1 MDWND
6 CARGLD
12 LLSREIV
19 QYFKSADETISSLD
33 RKAAKKFKKTFPEF
47 AFDES
52 GNRGPIWHLISEEM
66 PDLHQED
73 FALLIASLMMVLS
86 ATQSTHSEQD
96 IYSLLQAHGYRL
108 AIALTVLA
116 GEEITVEETINS
128 FHALLMG
135 NEEVRNSIDFP
146 KKMQTF
152 LFFFALT
159 EFFLRSVET
168 DQTRRTR
175 FESVLVRWIE
185 LSILIY
191 QLPPVTDDEESAL
204 NAMVSI
210 SKTLLES
217 FNSQEVETS
226 KETISKIVNQLTIG
240 AEFQARHLSGLPKFL
255 STSELIQ
262 RNWSKIEG
270 LRHTVQHS
278 SVPAAWYPDPSQR
291 YELRYWNGT
300 AWTEHVATNG
310 QQGIDPPVDNSIV
323 ASHQSVKAETTDT
336 KEILSDIRS
345 GDGER
350 LIALAYGDNGAGQSA
365 AKTLE
370 EALQEL
376 SLLIGLEE
384 VKDEVQKLA
393 LRSQSDAKRRS
404 AGLKVTQP
412 TRHLVF
418 IGNPGTGKT
427 TVARLLGDIY
437 KATGVLGRGHV
448 IDASRSDLVANY
460 TGQTATK
467 TTALVERAFG
477 GVLFIDEAYSLVTGN
492 NDQFGQEAVD
502 TLVKLMEDHRDKVVI
517 VAAGYKKEMEE
528 FLQSNSGL
536 RSRFPKTINFAD
548 YTPADLIEV
557 FLMMLKKDDWVATEN
572 AKIAVARVITERSKD
587 PAFGNARGVRTL
599 IDEITDRQSG
609 RVAEIANPSTEELM
623 TIDVMDVPA
632 S

>member
-1 MDWND
+1 MDWNE

-19 QYFKSADETISSLD
+19 QYFKSADEAISSLD
-33 RKAAKKFKKTFPEF
+33 RKATKKLKKTFPLLVI
-47 AFDES
+47 DDPS
-52 GNRGPIWHLISEEM
+52 KQGPIWHLISEGM
-66 PDLHQED
+66 PGLHQED

-86 ATQSTHSEQD
+86 ASQSTHSEQD
-96 IYSLLQAHGYRL
+96 IDSLLQAHGYRL
-108 AIALTVLA
+108 AIALTILA
-116 GEEITVEETINS
+116 EEEVTVEDTING

-135 NEEVRNSIDFP
+135 DEEVRDLFDFP
-146 KKMQTF
+146 KQVQTF
-152 LFFFALT
+152 LSFFALT
-159 EFFLRSVET
+159 EFLLRSVDT
-168 DQTRRTR
+168 DHAHRTR
-175 FESVLVRWIE
+175 FESVLVKWIE

-204 NAMVSI
+204 DAMVSI

-217 FNSQEVETS
+217 CNSQQIDAS
-226 KETISKIVNQLTIG
+226 KETISKIVNQLIDG

-255 STSELIQ
+255 SASELIQ
-262 RNWSKIEG
+262 QNWSKIEG
-270 LRHTVQHS
+270 LRHTAQQN
-278 SVPAAWYPDPSQR
+278 SVPAAWYPDPSKR
-291 YELRYWNGT
+291 FELRYWNGT
-300 AWTEHVATNG
+300 AWTQHVATNG
-310 QQGIDPPVDNSIV
+310 QQGIDQPIDNTDV
-323 ASHQSVKAETTDT
+323 TSHQSIKAETTDT
-336 KEILSDIRS
+336 KEILGDIRS

-350 LIALAYGDNGAGQSA
+350 LIALAYGDNGADQSA

-393 LRSQSDAKRRS
+393 LRSQSDAKRRT

-548 YTPADLIEV
+548 YTPADLVEV
-557 FLMMLKKDDWVATEN
+557 FLMMLKKDDWVATED
-572 AKIAVARVITERSKD
+572 AKIAVARVIAERSKD

-609 RVAEIANPSTEELM
+609 RVAEIPNPSKEELM
-623 TIDVMDVPA
+623 KIDVMDVPG

>member
-1 MDWND
+1 
-6 CARGLD
+6 
-12 LLSREIV
+12 
-19 QYFKSADETISSLD
+19 
-33 RKAAKKFKKTFPEF
+33 
-47 AFDES
+47 
-52 GNRGPIWHLISEEM
+52 
-66 PDLHQED
+66 
-73 FALLIASLMMVLS
+73 MMVLS
-86 ATQSTHSEQD
+86 ATQSTHSEGD
-96 IYSLLQAHGYRL
+96 IESLLQAQGYRL
-108 AIALTVLA
+108 SIALTTLA
-116 GEEITVEETINS
+116 GEEVSVEDAVDS
-128 FHALLMG
+128 FHALMMG
-135 NEEVRNSIDFP
+135 NVEVQDSIN
-146 KKMQTF
+146 F
-152 LFFFALT
+152 LKQIENFFKCFAVT
-159 EFFLRSVET
+159 EFIFRNVDT
-168 DQTRRTR
+168 DQIHRTR
-175 FESVLVRWIE
+175 FESVLIKWIE

-191 QLPPVTDDEESAL
+191 QLPPVTQGEEDAL
-204 NAMVSI
+204 NSVVTV

-217 FNSQEVETS
+217 FNSQQLDTS
-226 KETISKIVNQLTIG
+226 METIGIIVNQLING
-240 AEFQARHLSGLPKFL
+240 AEFQARQVYGLPSFL
-255 STSELIQ
+255 SSSELIQ

-270 LRHTVQHS
+270 QAVVAPQNT
-278 SVPAAWYPDPSQR
+278 VPANWYPDPSHR
-291 YELRYWNGT
+291 FEIRYWNGT

-310 QQGIDPPVDNSIV
+310 QQGIDPPFEHSDVT
-323 ASHQSVKAETTDT
+323 SHQSIKADTRDT
-336 KEILSDIRS
+336 KEILGDTRS

-350 LIALAYGDNGAGQSA
+350 LIALAYGDNDAGQSA
-365 AKTLE
+365 SKTLE
-370 EALQEL
+370 DALQEL

-393 LRSQSDAKRRS
+393 LRSQSDAKRRA

-477 GVLFIDEAYSLVTGN
+477 GVLFIDEAYSLITGN

-548 YTPADLIEV
+548 YTPADLVEV
-557 FLMMLKKDDWVATEN
+557 FLMMLKKDDWVATED
-572 AKIAVARVITERSKD
+572 AKVAVARVIAERSKD

-609 RVAEIANPSTEELM
+609 RVAEFPNPSTEELM
-623 TIDVMDVPA
+623 TIEFVDVPG